1 MHAAAQ
7 LSDTEHVPQEHL
19 CTSAPISSPLYQGQA
34 QGFNASYKQKM
45 NPARAAQLT
54 GLPKHVLT
62 GEKRAWITYKC
73 ASLPLSFCRSFLMS
87 SLHFSLYFLLL
98 RMPVPCWENQKYQY
112 LFFLK
117 PVVCIPVLRVPTGDS
132 LGWQAGGCCAA
143 NSPSEKINSVQFLW
157 PIIAS
162 APVHE
167 RRSDILPKCSSGNL
181 IKLYLTRTW
190 QPPAYSSACKKV
202 GSQ

>member
-1 MHAAAQ
+1 MCQ
-7 LSDTEHVPQEHL
+7 PPSQLLQKLSD
-19 CTSAPISSPLYQGQA
+19 
-34 QGFNASYKQKM
+34 
-45 NPARAAQLT
+45 
-54 GLPKHVLT
+54 VLT
-62 GEKRAWITYKC
+62 ALLPILPAAEDAC
-73 ASLPLSFCRSFLMS
+73 A
-87 SLHFSLYFLLL
+87 LL
-98 RMPVPCWENQKYQY
+98 RKPEVPVFV
-112 LFFLK
+112 FFLK

-167 RRSDILPKCSSGNL
+167 RRSDILPTCSSGNL
-181 IKLYLTRTW
+181 IKPYLTRKL
-190 QPPAYSSACKKV
+190 QPPAYSSARKKV